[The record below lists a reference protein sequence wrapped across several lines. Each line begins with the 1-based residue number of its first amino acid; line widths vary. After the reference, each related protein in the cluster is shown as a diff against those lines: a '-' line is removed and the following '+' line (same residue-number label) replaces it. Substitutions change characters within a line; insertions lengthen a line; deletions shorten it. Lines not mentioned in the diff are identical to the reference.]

1 MERLGGVGEG
11 QGRRWA
17 KEGRVERNLIKAR
30 GLDQSVEKVMFAGFA
45 GHSNRCRVACG
56 VDLRWRNDLSLEH
69 LPDQSRERTHWEGR

>member
-45 GHSNRCRVACG
+45 GHSNTPGSV
-56 VDLRWRNDLSLEH
+56 WS
-69 LPDQSRERTHWEGR
+69 